1 MSDVKVF
8 DVWLMWVEYPD
19 HPGVG
24 KTRPV
29 VVSEVSDDDDIY
41 GIALKVTGNVS
52 WDQEGDVPLL
62 DWREA
67 GLFKPSMVRCSQ
79 RFEFNRGDLH
89 RKFGRL
95 SRRDAFNVAVGL
107 AATSAL
113 KPRQR
118 SQ

>member
-19 HPGVG
+19 HPGIG

-29 VVSEVSDDDDIY
+29 VVSEVSDGGDIY

-52 WDQEGDVPLL
+52 WDQDGDVPLL

-67 GLFKPSMVRCSQ
+67 GLLKPSMVRCSQ
-79 RFEFNRGDLH
+79 RFEFGREDLY

-95 SRRDAFNVAVGL
+95 SRRDAINVATGL
-107 AATSAL
+107 ASTGGSESHG
-113 KPRQR
+113 R
-118 SQ
+118 S